1 MTSISSR
8 WHAAIALCLLL
19 VMAAAQ
25 AATPLTIPRASITP
39 QELGIVIA
47 AGDPVSEAIG
57 TYYQQARGI
66 PPENVVRINLVTGG
80 EEISSVAFA
89 ALKAAVDQQL
99 PVNVQATLLTWTQ
112 PFSVRGNCRMS
123 ITSAFAFGYDD
134 KYCIVQP
141 RLATASSTYFN
152 SESTMPWNDFG
163 IRPSM
168 MLGATSLA
176 AAQTLIARGKASD
189 ATYPAGTGYLVR
201 TTDSARS
208 VRWPD
213 FKTLPATWNVP
224 GGLAMNYVDASTGA
238 IPNYITGKQGV
249 LFYFTSLAS
258 VPNLNT
264 NTYVPGAVGDHLTSF
279 GGVLS
284 NGYGQMMATAWLD
297 AGMTGSYGTVE
308 EPYNFTTKFPQA
320 SVMVGNYFRGAT
332 LIEAY
337 WKSVAWPGEGLFVGE
352 PLARPFASQELS
364 TIQNGN
370 YVIQTRHFSV
380 GEYAIEYRESA
391 MSPWISWARLNVTQP
406 GTVTLQA
413 PVVPASAVETRI
425 AGPCTAPYFGFV
437 SDSASVAGDRAQ
449 TAYFQYQFGNS
460 GACIETINLAVA
472 PHDTS
477 PSLGMQP
484 SLSTTTITLQPNGWS
499 TAMLKVAVPA
509 NTGANGAV
517 SRAFDVAISR
527 AVDSVPG
534 QLATATVNVQAS
546 GNSSV
551 PTMHILRPQADWWF
565 LVNPQSA
572 SHYPLPVE
580 ADVKPGSG
588 IVSVSFHL
596 AQGYTGGTIPPAS
609 ALTVGG
615 SAYAGTLVLEGIADD
630 GYTLVATGYDSQG
643 NVVATD
649 SQLIWFSVSSDYPVS
664 DLPADPAA
672 AGDVPLPA
680 WAILMLGAA
689 LAGFVQR
696 GSKP

>member
-1 MTSISSR
+1 MASILSR
-8 WHAAIALCLLL
+8 LGISFPLCLLA
-19 VMAAAQ
+19 MAAAQ

-39 QELGIVIA
+39 QELGIIIA
-47 AGDPVSEAIG
+47 AGDPISEAIG

-66 PPENVVRINLVTGG
+66 PPENVVRINLATGG
-80 EEISSVAFA
+80 EDISSTAFA
-89 ALKAAVDQQL
+89 ALKATVDQQL
-99 PVNVQATLLTWTQ
+99 PSNVQATLLTWTQ
-112 PFSVRGNCRMS
+112 PFGVRGNCRMS

-134 KYCIVQP
+134 KYCIVKP
-141 RLATASSTYFN
+141 RSSTASSAYFN
-152 SESTMPWNDFG
+152 TESTMPWDDFG
-163 IRPSM
+163 IRPSI

-176 AAQTLIARGKASD
+176 AAQTLVARGKASD
-189 ATYPAGTGYLVR
+189 ATYPTGTGYLVR
-201 TTDSARS
+201 TTDGARS

-224 GGLAMNYVDASTGA
+224 GGLAMNYIDASTGS

-249 LFYFTSLAS
+249 LFYFSSLAT
-258 VPNLNT
+258 VPNLDT

-308 EPYNFTTKFPQA
+308 EPYNYTTKFPQA
-320 SVMVGNYFRGAT
+320 SVMVGKYFRGAT

-352 PLARPFASQELS
+352 PLARPFADPQLS

-370 YVIQTRHFSV
+370 YQIQTRHFDI

-391 MSPWISWARLNVTQP
+391 TAPWISWARLNVAQL

-425 AGPCTAPYFGFV
+425 AGPCAAPYFGFV
-437 SDSASVAGDRAQ
+437 SDTASVAGDRAQ

-472 PHDTS
+472 PHDAS

-484 SLSTTTITLQPNGWS
+484 SLSTTTITLQPNARS
-499 TAMLKVAVPA
+499 TAMLEVAVPA

-517 SRAFDVAISR
+517 SRAFDIAISR
-527 AVDSVPG
+527 AVDSGPG
-534 QLATATVNVQAS
+534 QLATATVNVLAS
-546 GNSSV
+546 GASSV
-551 PTMHILRPQADWWF
+551 PLMHILKPQADWSF
-565 LVNPQSA
+565 LVNPLSA

-580 ADVKPGSG
+580 ADVTPDKG

-596 AQGYTGGTIPPAS
+596 APGFAGGTEPPAS
-609 ALTVGG
+609 TLTLSGP
-615 SAYAGTLVLEGIADD
+615 AYAGTLVLEGIVED

-649 SQLIWFSVSSDYPVS
+649 EQLIWFSVSSDYPLT
-664 DLPADPAA
+664 DMPGEPAA
-672 AGDVPLPA
+672 VGDVPLPA
-680 WAILMLGAA
+680 WSTLLLGVA
-689 LAGFVQR
+689 LAGIARR
-696 GSKP
+696 GGKR